1 MCRMLNNTNS
11 YNLVEINGTIVEC
24 DQDEYLECV
33 VKNFL
38 IPNDFTV
45 KIDSN
50 KNIYN
55 IRFDINGKI
64 KSIEYE

>member
-1 MCRMLNNTNS
+1 MLNKTS
-11 YNLVEINGTIVEC
+11 TYNLVEINGTIVEC
-24 DQDEYLECV
+24 EQDEYLECV
-33 VKNFL
+33 VKKFL

-50 KNIYN
+50 KKNYH